1 MAFLMGVSVTRYD
14 GEMVDDDKTRGTRAE
29 PGDPTADGTTTGY
42 VSSEPG
48 TDVLTGLA
56 TIVPTWSAS
65 DFVSLPAPGYQI
77 GDLIGRGGMGEVLA
91 AHDQRIGRDVAVKRI
106 RAQAPSPDVL
116 MRFLR
121 EARIQARLDH
131 PAIVPVYELGTD
143 EEGRP
148 YFTMKRLAGTTMAR
162 MLTAG
167 VQHQRLL
174 RAFVDVCLAV
184 QFAHKRGVIHRDL
197 KPSNIMLGD
206 YGEVYVLD
214 WGIARVL
221 TDRRR
226 GTHPGIATEDVI
238 DEGTTAG
245 AMLGTPG
252 YMSPEQIKGH
262 EIGPPTDVYSLGAIL
277 FEILAGEPLHPRGE
291 VALATTLT
299 SPQSAPAKRASERT
313 VPPELDSACFDA
325 LAEDPAARP
334 SARMLADRVQAYLD
348 GDRDLERRRTIATEE
363 LAAAHAALESN
374 EAEARATALRRA
386 GRALALDPS
395 SREATELV
403 TQLIVEPPKQLPPA
417 LAASIESA
425 ERHTMRERSRSAMW
439 AYASVFAFWAMIP
452 FLDIRN
458 WDVLLSFYGIVAL
471 LVGLS
476 YRTMRTGD
484 RSIVTVLVLNAIG
497 MIVSSRIASVFVLTP
512 IVITGVLL
520 WFSGDPR
527 MIARRWL
534 LVAWVLVVVLT
545 PIVIEWLGVLPSS
558 WRIENDAL
566 VTHSDFFVLH
576 GRRDEL
582 ALIVANLAFILI
594 AGWFAMAANSSRLA
608 AQRQLHI
615 QHWHLRQLLPG
626 TGAGRRT
633 MEG

>member
-1 MAFLMGVSVTRYD
+1 
-14 GEMVDDDKTRGTRAE
+14 MVDDDMTRGTRAE

-42 VSSEPG
+42 VSSEPA
-48 TDVLTGLA
+48 TDALTGLA

-65 DFVSLPAPGYQI
+65 EFVSLPDPGYQI
-77 GDLIGRGGMGEVLA
+77 GELIGRGGMGEVIA

-106 RAQAPSPDVL
+106 RSQAPSPDVV

-143 EEGRP
+143 GEGKP

-162 MLTAG
+162 LLADG
-167 VQHQRLL
+167 IQQQRLL

-226 GTHPGIATEDVI
+226 GTQPGIATEDVI

-291 VALATTLT
+291 AALATTLT
-299 SPQSAPAKRASERT
+299 SPQAAPAQRANERPI
-313 VPPELDSACFDA
+313 PPELDSACYDA
-325 LAEDPAARP
+325 LASEPRERP
-334 SARMLADRVQAYLD
+334 SARTLADRVQAYLD
-348 GDRDLERRRTIATEE
+348 GDRDLELRRTMATTE
-363 LAAAHAALESN
+363 LAAARRALESSVD
-374 EAEARATALRRA
+374 EARPTALRRA

-395 SREATELV
+395 SREAAELV
-403 TQLIVEPPKQLPPA
+403 TELIVKPPDKLPPA
-417 LAASIESA
+417 LTASLENEES
-425 ERHTMRERSRSAMW
+425 EMLRDRSRSAMW
-439 AYASVFAFWAMIP
+439 AYASVFLFWAMIP
-452 FLDIRN
+452 FLDVIN
-458 WDVLLSFYGIVAL
+458 WPLLLAFYG
-471 LVGLS
+471 LVGLLVAS
-476 YRTMRTGD
+476 SFQTMRTGT
-484 RSIVTVLVLNAIG
+484 RSLVTVFALNGAALLVF
-497 MIVSSRIASVFVLTP
+497 SRIASVFVLTP
-512 IVITGVLL
+512 IVTMGIML
-520 WFSGDPR
+520 WFTASPK
-527 MIARRWL
+527 MLARRWI
-534 LVAWVLVVVLT
+534 VFAWLVVVVNGPL
-545 PIVIEWLGVLPSS
+545 VGEWLGLLPST
-558 WRIENDAL
+558 WHIDMVGLHTR
-566 VTHSDFFVLH
+566 SDFFVLH
-576 GRRDEL
+576 GLVGDI
-582 ALIVANLAFILI
+582 ALIGANFGFILI
-594 AGWFAMAANSSRLA
+594 SASFAMVANGQRHA

-615 QHWHLRQLLPG
+615 QHWHLRHLLPG
-626 TGAGRRT
+626 TASGRRT
-633 MEG
+633 MQG